1 MKPIVRLLLNT
12 IAERGLK
19 IPAAANQLGIP
30 KDRIYK
36 WKEEGTEPKAE
47 DQKKINDWVNN
58 DAAVSPNM
66 DQIIIQLRCWVAI
79 LAEEISRIKAD
90 KSGQSSLVELKRLE
104 KSVKDYESFL

>member
-1 MKPIVRLLLNT
+1 MKPIVRLLLST
-12 IAERGLK
+12 ITERGLK
-19 IPAAANQLGIP
+19 IPAAAIQLGIP
-30 KDRIYK
+30 KERIYK

-47 DQKKINDWVNN
+47 DQKKINEWLNSDGKE
-58 DAAVSPNM
+58 SPNM

-90 KSGQSSLVELKRLE
+90 KSGLSSLVEMKRLE